1 MEIIA
6 KKFTDK
12 IRTTSKA
19 KFRLSY
25 EFDTTENTIKN
36 WLDKN
41 DEGGVTPLTTPMG
54 LKAIA
59 EELDV
64 KKSELLTEA

>member
-1 MEIIA
+1 MEIID
-6 KKFTDK
+6 KKVTEK
-12 IRTTSKA
+12 IRNTSKA

-41 DEGGVTPLTTPMG
+41 DKGEITPLTTPMG
-54 LKAIA
+54 LKAIS
-59 EELDV
+59 EELDL